1 MLAPVYVPYTGGG
14 GIQIWVSI
22 DLASDQVSAW
32 GLDSSLGILNSFR
45 VLDGVSGLYSSM
57 QENFFDELVLGFK
70 NARSL
75 SGTHREIVISQD
87 LCAANERKLAEMGPK

>member
-57 QENFFDELVLGFK
+57 QEN
-70 NARSL
+70 SL
-75 SGTHREIVISQD
+75 MSWCLDLRMQD
-87 LCAANERKLAEMGPK
+87 LYPGLTERLLSVRIFVLPMREN